1 MRASARPT
9 AQSEGTGGGPESIT
23 GQDSG
28 ALLRLISWCLGCALA
43 LQVSTHAAAADY
55 RERGSADEVIYFLL
69 VDRFANGDA
78 SNDRG
83 GLGGDRLVSGFDPT
97 DKYFYHGG
105 DLQGLTERLDYI
117 AELGATAVWLSPIFK
132 NKPVQAG
139 RQRPGAGYHGYW
151 ITDFTRVDPHFG
163 SNADLAALIG
173 AAHARGLKVYLDI
186 VTNHTAD
193 VIAYRECAPGNCR
206 YRSLAQFPYS
216 RSVADGSAINA
227 GFAGEQVS
235 TPANFARLTRP
246 DYAYTPF
253 VPEAEQHSKV
263 PEWLNDPVWY
273 HNRGDTTYEG
283 ESRTFGDFAGLD
295 DLMTEHPRVV
305 AGFIDIYGRWIDE
318 FGIDGMRV
326 DTAKHVNP
334 GFWQAFVPAMLARAK
349 ARGIEHFHVFSEV
362 AQSTADPLPQVL
374 STRVDAFPSALDF
387 ALRAALIDSAA
398 AGRGTDGLARVFA
411 ADVLYAGGEAGALS
425 LPTFISNHD
434 QGRFAYFARRAQPRA
449 DSAELLRRTQL
460 AHALLFT
467 LRGVPVIYA
476 GDEQGFIGDGD
487 DADARE
493 DMFASAVA
501 SYNDNPRLGVPRLGV
516 AGSERRDYDRSHP
529 LFTTLRG
536 LAGLRRNESALRRGT
551 QVIRHDDAKAGLFAF
566 SRIDAAT
573 GRELLMVFNTA
584 TRTLRERIAID
595 PRTARLVSLHGEC
608 APAPV
613 APGSYALSL
622 GPLDYIICAALPALR
637 GESPP

>member
-1 MRASARPT
+1 L
-9 AQSEGTGGGPESIT
+9 
-23 GQDSG
+23 
-28 ALLRLISWCLGCALA
+28 ALLASR
-43 LQVSTHAAAADY
+43 HAAAADY
-55 RERGSADEVIYFLL
+55 RERSSADEVIYFLL
-69 VDRFANGDA
+69 VDRFANGDT

-83 GLGGDRLVSGFDPT
+83 GLGGERLATGFDPT

-105 DLQGLTERLDYI
+105 DLQGLTQRLDYI
-117 AELGATAVWLSPIFK
+117 AELGATAVWLSPIYK

-139 RQRPGAGYHGYW
+139 RARYSAGYHGYW

-163 SNADLAALIG
+163 SNADLTALIS
-173 AAHARGLKVYLDI
+173 AAHARGLKVYLDV

-193 VIAYRECAPGNCR
+193 VIAYRECTPGTCT
-206 YRSLAQFPYS
+206 YRPLAQFPYS
-216 RSVADGSAINA
+216 RSVSDGAAINA

-235 TPANFARLTRP
+235 TLENFARLTRP

-253 VPEAEQHSKV
+253 VPEGEQHSKV
-263 PEWLNDPVWY
+263 PAWLNDPLWY
-273 HNRGDTTYEG
+273 HNRGDTTYDG

-326 DTAKHVNP
+326 DTAKHVDT

-349 ARGIEHFHVFSEV
+349 ARGLEHFHVFSEV
-362 AQSTADPLPQVL
+362 AQSTADPLAQVR
-374 STRVDAFPSALDF
+374 STRVDGFPSALDF
-387 ALRAALIDSAA
+387 ALRAALIDVA
-398 AGRGTDGLARVFA
+398 AGGTGTEGLARVFA
-411 ADVLYAGGEAGALS
+411 ADALYADGEPAALS

-449 DSAELLRRTQL
+449 ESAELLRRTQL

-501 SYNDNPRLGVPRLGV
+501 SYNDNPRLGV
-516 AGSERRDYDRSHP
+516 AGNARRSYDVSHP
-529 LFTTLRG
+529 LFRTIRE
-536 LAGLRRNESALRRGT
+536 LATLRRNEPALRRGM
-551 QVIRHDDAKAGLFAF
+551 QVIRNDAAKPGLLAF
-566 SRIDAAT
+566 SRIDTAT

-584 TRTLRERIAID
+584 TRAMRERIAID
-595 PRTARLVSLHGEC
+595 PRTAQLVSLHGKC
-608 APAPV
+608 DPTPV
-613 APGSYALSL
+613 APGSYSLSL
-622 GPLDYIICAALPALR
+622 GPLDYIICAAVPAPI
-637 GESPP
+637 GDSPP